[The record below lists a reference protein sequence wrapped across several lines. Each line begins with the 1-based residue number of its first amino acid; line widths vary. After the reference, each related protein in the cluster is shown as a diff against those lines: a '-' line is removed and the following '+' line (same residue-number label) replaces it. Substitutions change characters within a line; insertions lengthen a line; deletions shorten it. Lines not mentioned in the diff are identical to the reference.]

1 MTKTRKVYKR
11 KSKIKRS
18 KNYRRSKRTTR
29 IKKVKRK
36 TKKRKSK
43 RTLKTNYRKTL
54 RRQYKRQRGASREP
68 VVARYDST
76 VPETFMSEHVIKPN
90 PFKGWTAEEREAHR
104 ADRMKRNADAKA
116 QSPEGIAQAE
126 KQKQITRDRQEEED
140 ILEEARG
147 IAEAGYNERMAYIM
161 AGSPDATGNPRETD
175 PAIMVREADKFS
187 TEHNP
192 ELLDRENLGHT
203 MDIIRQK
210 RQLAAKKATKA
221 SKLGGSPK

>member
-1 MTKTRKVYKR
+1 MPRNKR
-11 KSKIKRS
+11 K
-18 KNYRRSKRTTR
+18 YR
-29 IKKVKRK
+29 KKSVKRYSK
-36 TKKRKSK
+36 HK
-43 RTLKTNYRKTL
+43 RTLKKKIKNKTKRKNKSIQ
-54 RRQYKRQRGASREP
+54 RKKKSIKRKNSKKQRGASREP

-76 VPETFMSEHVIKPN
+76 VPETFMSEHVINPN
-90 PFKGWTAEEREAHR
+90 PFKGWTAEERAAHR

-147 IAEAGYNERMAYIM
+147 IAEAGYDERMAYIM

-175 PAIMVREADKFS
+175 PAIMAREADKFS
-187 TEHNP
+187 TEQNP
-192 ELLDRENLGHT
+192 TLLDRENLGHT
-203 MDIIRQK
+203 MDIIRQE
-210 RQLAAKKATKA
+210 RQLAAEAAKA